1 MSYFYCLRNQ
11 VVLTGVMKILL
22 VDDHAIVLDGVQA
35 LLSVMPSVQ
44 VVGKAAEGK
53 DAIEI
58 IKNEVVNMVITD
70 YSMDGMDGL
79 TLLRCIKTGYP
90 GIKVIM
96 LSMHDEPSIVQEVYA
111 AGVDGY
117 IFKKHTHQELVD
129 AINIVTGGRRYCS
142 PEVDKIL
149 MKKLQPET
157 NAQLTDRELD
167 VLKLLIDQLNT
178 RQIADKLAIS
188 ERTVETHRKNLLRK
202 TNSSNIVG
210 LIKYAH
216 AQNLL

>member
-1 MSYFYCLRNQ
+1 
-11 VVLTGVMKILL
+11 VLA
-22 VDDHAIVLDGVQA
+22 DDHAIVLDGVQA
-35 LLSVMPSVQ
+35 LLSAIPSIQ
-44 VVGKAAEGK
+44 VVGKASDGK
-53 DAIEI
+53 EVIEI
-58 IKNEVVNMVITD
+58 IKDEEVDMVITD

-79 TLLRCIKTGYP
+79 TLIRHIKASSP
-90 GIKVIM
+90 HIKVIM

-117 IFKKHTHQELVD
+117 ILKKHTHQELVN
-129 AINIVTGGRRYCS
+129 AIYVVAGGSRYCS

-149 MKKLQPET
+149 MKKLQPEAS
-157 NAQLTDRELD
+157 AQLTDRELD
-167 VLKLLIDQLNT
+167 VLKLLIDELNT
-178 RQIADKLAIS
+178 RQIADKLDIS

-216 AQNLL
+216 AQNLF